1 MGKTYIIAE
10 AGVNHNG
17 DIQKAKL
24 LIDIAVKAKVNAV
37 KFQTFITENVISIH
51 APKAE
56 YQLTNT
62 GSENSQYEMVKQ
74 LELGF
79 EQFRELKLYS
89 ENQGIDFLSTPFDIE
104 SADFLIDE
112 LKLTVIKIPSGE
124 ITNAPLIYHIAKKKV
139 KIILSTGMS
148 TLGEIEQ
155 ALSVI
160 AYGYL
165 GNDELPSIQAF
176 KEAYISVEGQAKLRE
191 KVTLLHCTTE
201 YPAPIREVNLNV
213 MHTLQKSFDLNV
225 GYSDHTEGI
234 TVPIAAVALGAV
246 ILEKHITYD
255 KHAEGPDHIASLSPN
270 ELEEMVVSIR
280 KVEESLGSTI
290 KMPTTSEIKNIVIA
304 RKSITAQKEIS
315 KNELFSEEN
324 ITIKRPGSG
333 VSPFCY
339 WELLNT
345 SSSKKYEVDE
355 KIDKNDSY

>member
-17 DIQKAKL
+17 DIEKAKL
-24 LIDIAVKAKVNAV
+24 LIDIAVKAKADAV
-37 KFQTFITENVISIH
+37 KFQTFVTENVISIH

-62 GSENSQYEMVKQ
+62 GAENSQYEMVKQ
-74 LELGF
+74 LELSF

-89 ENQGIDFLSTPFDIE
+89 ENQGIDFLSTPFDLE

-112 LKLTVIKIPSGE
+112 LKLNVIKIPSGE

-139 KIILSTGMS
+139 NIILSTGMS

-160 AYGYL
+160 AFGYL
-165 GNDELPSIQAF
+165 GIDGLPSIESF
-176 KEAYISVEGQAKLRE
+176 KEAYISVEGQAELRE

-201 YPAPIREVNLNV
+201 YPAPIKEVNLNV
-213 MHTLQKSFDLNV
+213 MHTLQKSFNLNV

-234 TVPIAAVALGAV
+234 AVPIAAVALGAV
-246 ILEKHITYD
+246 ILEKHITYN

-270 ELEEMVVSIR
+270 ELEEMVASIR
-280 KVEESLGSTI
+280 KVEKSLGSTI
-290 KMPTTSEIKNIVIA
+290 KMPTASEIKNIAIA

-315 KNELFSEEN
+315 ENELFSEEN
-324 ITIKRPGSG
+324 IAVKRPGNG

-345 SSSKKYEVDE
+345 SSNKKYEVDE
-355 KIDKNDSY
+355 KIDIR